1 MVEPAE
7 PSRVDGC
14 IDRRGRH
21 LCMAEQLA
29 DGTKIGAFMHE
40 MRGEGV
46 AKKVGGYIL
55 CDACLLAQAPQDFV
69 HGTSTERCSTN
80 GEEETR

>member
-1 MVEPAE
+1 MKPTEPT
-7 PSRVDGC
+7 RVDGC

-21 LCMAEQLA
+21 LCVAEQLA
-29 DGTKIGAFMHE
+29 DGTEVSAFMHE
-40 MRGEGV
+40 VRGKGV

-55 CDACLLAQAPQDFV
+55 CDARLLAQASQDLV
-69 HGTSTERCSTN
+69 HGTSAECCSTN